1 MLILLTLSFYVYL
14 STWRWDDLLA
24 DEYPCRAIAHGFDT
38 NTCMDKMD
46 IAVGQTALGY
56 SLFMTIFSHFLYY
69 IYEHKPV
76 DKDTDDLPDDLPEDF
91 LVSKKIYYLTMIYF
105 LLSIICAVIA
115 VNIFN
120 SQANEFYSSLGEEW
134 DSFVIPNLWLVNSL
148 LIAPTLLIWIA
159 LAIAGAEGLGWHFVN
174 ANTLLDGSGTPLSLA
189 CGTPAMLR
197 GREGCQTRPTACWH

>member
-1 MLILLTLSFYVYL
+1 MFPFIFKRVDKQHYVNWIYFWASLMLILLTLSFYVYL

-24 DEYPCRAIAHGFDT
+24 DEYPCRAIAHGFDIT
-38 NTCMDKMD
+38 TCMDKMD

-69 IYEHKPV
+69 VNGRKTSGFE
-76 DKDTDDLPDDLPEDF
+76 PDASPEDF

-134 DSFVIPNLWLVNSL
+134 GSFVIPNLWLVNSL
-148 LIAPTLLIWIA
+148 LIAPTLLPLIA
-159 LAIAGAEGLGWHFVN
+159 VSIASAIYDE
-174 ANTLLDGSGTPLSLA
+174 
-189 CGTPAMLR
+189 
-197 GREGCQTRPTACWH
+197 

>member
-1 MLILLTLSFYVYL
+1 MVYWLQLVDNVFPFIFKRVDKQHYVNWIYFWASLMLILLTLSFYVYL
-14 STWRWDDLLA
+14 STWRWEDLLA
-24 DEYPCRAIAHGFDT
+24 DEYPCILIASASDT
-38 NTCMDKMD
+38 VACGNKMD

-56 SLFMTIFSHFLYY
+56 SVFMTILSHFLYY

-76 DKDTDDLPDDLPEDF
+76 DKDTDDLPEDF

-134 DSFVIPNLWLVNSL
+134 DSVLIPNLWLVNSL
-148 LIAPTLLIWIA
+148 LIAPTLLILIA
-159 LAIAGAEGLGWHFVN
+159 LAIAGAIYDE
-174 ANTLLDGSGTPLSLA
+174 
-189 CGTPAMLR
+189 
-197 GREGCQTRPTACWH
+197 

>member
-1 MLILLTLSFYVYL
+1 MFPFIFKRVDKQHYVNWIYFWASLMLILLTLSFYVYL
-14 STWRWDDLLA
+14 STWRWEDLLA
-24 DEYPCRAIAHGFDT
+24 DEYPCILIPGDT
-38 NTCMDKMD
+38 VACLNKMD

-56 SLFMTIFSHFLYY
+56 SLFMTILSHFLYY

-148 LIAPTLLIWIA
+148 LIAPTLLLWIGSSIA
-159 LAIAGAEGLGWHFVN
+159 YAIYDE
-174 ANTLLDGSGTPLSLA
+174 
-189 CGTPAMLR
+189 
-197 GREGCQTRPTACWH
+197 